1 MGSWLLTGLFAM
13 WALAVAVY
21 DVTQRR
27 VPNVLLI
34 LLAVPALLA
43 LVINHHGLLGAGIWE
58 SLAGL
63 VIGAAPLLAGYL
75 IRQVGAGDVKLSGLQ
90 GFILGIGGIG
100 KALLI
105 SGIVLGVMTVF
116 ALLLSRKEQK
126 PHLRLPAALA
136 LVVGFVATILV
147 DYQPSGWGI

>member
-1 MGSWLLTGLFAM
+1 MGSWWLTGLFVA

-27 VPNVLLI
+27 IPNSLLI
-34 LLAVPALLA
+34 LLAVPAVLA
-43 LVINHHGLLGAGIWE
+43 VAVNSHGLLGAGIWE

-63 VIGAAPLLAGYL
+63 CLGGAPLLAGYL

-90 GFILGIGGIG
+90 GFVLGLGGVG

-105 SGIVLGVMTVF
+105 SGVVLGVMSLF
-116 ALLLSRKEQK
+116 AWLRRNEQT
-126 PHLRLPAALA
+126 PRLRLPAGVA
-136 LVVGFVATILV
+136 LVVGFIAVAQGGHLT
-147 DYQPSGWGI
+147 

>member
-1 MGSWLLTGLFAM
+1 MGSWLLTGLFAV

-21 DVTQRR
+21 DVRQRR
-27 VPNVLLI
+27 VPNFLLI
-34 LLAVPALLA
+34 LLAVPAILA
-43 LVINHHGLLGAGIWE
+43 AIFNHRGLLGAGIWE

-63 VIGAAPLLAGYL
+63 VVGAAPLLAGYV

-90 GFILGIGGIG
+90 GFVLGTGSVG

-105 SGIVLGVMTVF
+105 SGIVLGLMS
-116 ALLLSRKEQK
+116 LLVWLRKNEQT

-136 LVVGFVATILV
+136 LVVGFVATVLV
-147 DYQPSGWGI
+147 DHLTSGWGT

>member
-1 MGSWLLTGLFAM
+1 MGSWGLTGLFAM

-27 VPNVLLI
+27 VPNALLI

-43 LVINHHGLLGAGIWE
+43 LVINHNGLLGAGIWE

-63 VIGAAPLLAGYL
+63 VIGAAPLLAGYF

-90 GFILGIGGIG
+90 GFVLGAGSAG

-105 SGIVLGVMTVF
+105 SGIVLGLMSLY
-116 ALLLSRKEQK
+116 ALLQK
-126 PHLRLPAALA
+126 NELKPQLRLPAALA
-136 LVVGFVATILV
+136 LVVGFVAIILV
-147 DYQPSGWGI
+147 DHLTSGWGT

>member
-1 MGSWLLTGLFAM
+1 MGSWWMTGLFAI

-34 LLAVPALLA
+34 LLAVPSVLA
-43 LVINHHGLLGAGIWE
+43 VVVNHHGLTGASVGS

-63 VIGAAPLLAGYL
+63 CLGAAPLLAGYF

-90 GFILGIGGIG
+90 GFVLGWEGAGT
-100 KALLI
+100 ALLI
-105 SGIVLGVMTVF
+105 SGIVLGLMSAY
-116 ALLLSRKEQK
+116 ALFRKNEK
-126 PHLRLPAALA
+126 TPHMRLPGALA
-136 LVVGFVATILV
+136 LVVGFVATLLV
-147 DYQPSGWGI
+147 DHLPSGWGT

>member
-13 WALAVAVY
+13 WALAVAGY

-90 GFILGIGGIG
+90 GFILGIGGVG

-105 SGIVLGVMTVF
+105 SGIVLGVMSAF
-116 ALLLSRKEQK
+116 ALFRKKEQT

-136 LVVGFVATILV
+136 LVVGFIATLLV
-147 DYQPSGWGI
+147 DYRPSGWGT

>member
-1 MGSWLLTGLFAM
+1 MGSWLLTGLLVV

-21 DVTQRR
+21 DVIQRR

-34 LLAVPALLA
+34 LLGVPALLA
-43 LVINHHGLLGAGIWE
+43 VAVNRHGLLGAGIPG

-63 VIGAAPLLAGYL
+63 LIGAAPLLAGYV

-90 GFILGIGGIG
+90 GFILGAGSIG

-105 SGIVLGVMTVF
+105 AGVVLGLMSLYAQF
-116 ALLLSRKEQK
+116 RKNKQT
-126 PHLRLPAALA
+126 PQMRLPAALA
-136 LVVGFVATILV
+136 LVVGFVATLLV
-147 DYQPSGWGI
+147 DHLPSGWGT

>member
-1 MGSWLLTGLFAM
+1 MGSWGLTGLLVI

-21 DVTQRR
+21 DVRQRR

-43 LVINHHGLLGAGIWE
+43 AVFNHRGLLGPGIWE

-63 VIGAAPLLAGYL
+63 LLGAAPLLAGYL
-75 IRQVGAGDVKLSGLQ
+75 IRQVGAGDVKLSALQ
-90 GFILGIGGIG
+90 GFVLGVGSAG

-105 SGIVLGVMTVF
+105 SGIVLGLMSAYAF
-116 ALLLSRKEQK
+116 LRKKEQT
-126 PHLRLPAALA
+126 PQMRLPAALD
-136 LVVGFVATILV
+136 LVVGFVATLLV
-147 DYQPSGWGI
+147 DHLPSGWGT